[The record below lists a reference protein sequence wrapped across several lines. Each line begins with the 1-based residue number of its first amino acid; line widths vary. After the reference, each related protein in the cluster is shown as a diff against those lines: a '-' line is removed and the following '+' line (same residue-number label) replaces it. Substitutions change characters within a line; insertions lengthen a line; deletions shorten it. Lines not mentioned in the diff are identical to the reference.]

1 MAVYMIATIEV
12 HDPERYKE
20 YAALAGDSVAE
31 HGGRYLVRGGAT
43 EVLEGDWS
51 PRRVV
56 VLEFPDRESL
66 QAWYDSDVY
75 REAKAIRQSA
85 STGDFVVVE
94 GV

>member
-1 MAVYMIATIEV
+1 MAVYLIATIEV
-12 HDPERYKE
+12 HDPERYAE
-20 YAALAGDSVAE
+20 YAAKAGTSVND

-51 PRRVV
+51 PQRVV

-85 STGDFVVVE
+85 STGDFLLVE
-94 GV
+94 GA